1 MSGDGERR
9 SMDDVMAS
17 IRRIIRSEKSA
28 EPEPTRPTL
37 QSDVPVPAPPEPEA
51 EEEVFSLTTDMMEE
65 VEDAVE
71 ADVEPDVDDGPA
83 DFDPA
88 TLRNL
93 AGVPTAEKAVEMP
106 PLRADPEPE
115 PEPVA
120 SVEAVEPDALDPEP
134 EPEAGPEV
142 EPEPEIEAGPDAQTV
157 PVVPLAQGDVVT
169 EPAEDAEP
177 EAVMLD
183 EAALE
188 SMVRR
193 ILREEL
199 MGEIGQNISA
209 NVTRMIETEVSRR
222 LTGPK

>member
-1 MSGDGERR
+1 MSSDGERR

-37 QSDVPVPAPPEPEA
+37 QSDAPAPATPEPEA

-134 EPEAGPEV
+134 EPEV
-142 EPEPEIEAGPDAQTV
+142 EAGPDAQAV

-169 EPAEDAEP
+169 EPVPEANP

-199 MGEIGQNISA
+199 MGEIGQ
-209 NVTRMIETEVSRR
+209 
-222 LTGPK
+222 